1 MAGAIKATGGA
12 GLQPAMDHILANE
25 GSSVPDLSSVSSSG
39 PARARGDD
47 DDDDEDGDAS
57 RAIIA
62 AGGDPTAQEARVRH
76 ALSFI

>member
-1 MAGAIKATGGA
+1 
-12 GLQPAMDHILANE
+12 MDHILANE
-25 GSSVPDLSSVSSSG
+25 GSSVPDLSSVTSSG
-39 PARARGDD
+39 PTRARGD